1 MSSLGDH
8 RYTFMA
14 RRAIPMMI
22 AFPRVRCMFIIIYI
36 LVSLTRVCVV
46 YVVKEV
52 TSFGGGLGQLMGV
65 ARNGTRS
72 QALTLSCLKHNS
84 LYYFDYLLSLP
95 FKDLLELISGRI
107 ASYQFQ
113 LLHKLVKLQLSFC
126 YSVELQ
132 P

>member
-52 TSFGGGLGQLMGV
+52 TSFGGGGG
-65 ARNGTRS
+65 ARSINGRG
-72 QALTLSCLKHNS
+72 A
-84 LYYFDYLLSLP
+84 
-95 FKDLLELISGRI
+95 
-107 ASYQFQ
+107 
-113 LLHKLVKLQLSFC
+113 
-126 YSVELQ
+126 
-132 P
+132 